1 MPGGCSSVAGS
12 PESNSHGF
20 FHFPLFHLIISAMSL
35 AAVFG
40 VYV

>member
-20 FHFPLFHLIISAMSL
+20 FPFLYYLIISAMSL